1 MAVTPNYSWPVPVNT
16 DYVKDGAEAIKDL
29 GDAIDATVFGLPSGG
44 LTLINTTTFSAA
56 ATVTI
61 DNVFTATYKNYLMVY
76 ANNGTSV
83 VFQFRNTTPATVSSG
98 YYGGGWF
105 TDSNGSNGTY
115 LIQSNTASLNM
126 GGGIGSWDMTIFSP
140 FEETVTRTTALQ
152 AQITGT
158 TSVTSSFRN
167 SNQSASTSMGGI
179 IITGTSMTGQISIYG
194 LAN

>member
-1 MAVTPNYSWPVPVNT
+1 MATTTPNYGWNVPT
-16 DYVKDGAEAIKDL
+16 SADYVAQGAVAIQTL
-29 GDAIDATVFGLPSGG
+29 GDEIDATVFGLPAGG
-44 LTLINTTTFSAA
+44 LTLINTTAFSAA

-98 YYGGGWF
+98 YYGAGWY
-105 TDSNGSNGTY
+105 TDSNGSNGTS
-115 LIQSNTASLNM
+115 LVQSNTASLSM
-126 GGGIGSWDMTIFSP
+126 SGGIMSWNMTIFSP
-140 FEETVTRTTALQ
+140 FEATVTKTTALW
-152 AQITGT
+152 AAGT
-158 TSVTSSFRN
+158 TGVTGAFRS
-167 SNQSASTSMGGI
+167 SNQSATTSMGGI